1 MLARRGMVCSS
12 VPIASA
18 AGVEMLRLG
27 GNAIDAAIA
36 AAAVLCVVE
45 PMMTGVGG
53 DAFVLLGSAAE
64 GRVVGLNGSGR
75 APAGATLDAYRAR
88 GLGAIAPRRHPL
100 RHGPGRRPRLGDA
113 VAPLRRTAPRRPRS
127 SPRSAPPTAASR

>member
-1 MLARRGMVCSS
+1 MALATRRGRPLGPWRSERSCVLARRGMVCTS

-53 DAFVLLGSAAE
+53 DAFVLLHSAAE

-75 APAGATLDAYRAR
+75 APAAATCDAYRAR
-88 GLGAIAPRRHPL
+88 IAGAIAPAGIL
-100 RHGPGRRPRLGDA
+100 
-113 VAPLRRTAPRRPRS
+113 S
-127 SPRSAPPTAASR
+127 